1 MKLYPIFFSMLIVST
16 IACGQ
21 THSQSQK
28 KMLAL
33 PKTEL
38 QVPEGYEV
46 ATLGSGCFWCI
57 EAIYQDIKG
66 VEKVKSGYSGGH
78 VENPTY
84 KQVTSGSTGHA
95 EVIQFFY
102 DPNHVSFAEVLEI
115 FWSTHDPT
123 TLNRQGADVGPQY
136 RSAVF
141 YHSEAQREE
150 AQRYKEKLNEAK
162 VFPRPIVTEITPFQ
176 NFFVAEDYH
185 QNYFKDNGM
194 QPYCQVVIRPKV
206 EKFKQVFAD
215 KLRD

>member
-1 MKLYPIFFSMLIVST
+1 MKFYPILFSMLIVT
-16 IACGQ
+16 AMACGQ
-21 THSQSQK
+21 TQSQSQK

-38 QVPEGYEV
+38 QVPDGYEV
-46 ATLGSGCFWCI
+46 ATFGSGCFWCI
-57 EAIYQDIKG
+57 EAIYQDLNG

-84 KQVTSGSTGHA
+84 RQVTSGSTGHA

-102 DPNHVSFAEVLEI
+102 DPKIISYADLLEI

-150 AQRYKEKLNEAK
+150 AMRYKEKLDEAK
-162 VFPRPIVTEITPFQ
+162 VFTRPIVTEITQFH

-185 QNYFKDNGM
+185 QNYYKENGM
-194 QPYCQVVIRPKV
+194 QPYCQVVIRPKL

-215 KLRD
+215 RLR

>member
-1 MKLYPIFFSMLIVST
+1 MKFYSIFFSMLIVAAM
-16 IACGQ
+16 ACGQ
-21 THSQSQK
+21 TQSQSQK

-33 PKTEL
+33 PKTEM
-38 QVPEGYEV
+38 QVPSGYEV

-57 EAIYQDIKG
+57 EAIYQDLQG
-66 VEKVKSGYSGGH
+66 VAQVKSGYSGGH
-78 VENPTY
+78 VDNPTY
-84 KQVTSGSTGHA
+84 KQVTSGTTGHA
-95 EVIQFFY
+95 EVIQFLY
-102 DPNHVSFAEVLEI
+102 DPKLISFTDVLEI

-162 VFPRPIVTEITPFQ
+162 VFPRPIVTEITPFH
-176 NFFVAEDYH
+176 NFYVAEDYH
-185 QNYFKDNGM
+185 QNYFKENGM

-215 KLRD
+215 KLR